1 MTRDNIYNADPQ
13 AWKSYVKYWRDH
25 EKENVLHSIALLREN
40 QIDITD
46 VQANLDKFLNHHQIE
61 SLDNAL
67 AENEANALKAESKPE
82 ITPESKASDSN
93 KELWFGWIFVG
104 AIYSFIAMSIE
115 SGGDFSRYYRPF
127 EEFII
132 KLIAGLIVPLPIAGL
147 FKLFMRKTHFVKI
160 LVNTAIIL
168 LALSL
173 FGSYRLHNA

>member
-1 MTRDNIYNADPQ
+1 MTRDNISNADPQ

-25 EKENVLHSIALLREN
+25 KKENVLHSIALLMEH

-61 SLDNAL
+61 SLDYAL
-67 AENEANALKAESKPE
+67 AENETNALKVESIRQ

-115 SGGDFSRYYRPF
+115 TGGDFSRYYRPF

-147 FKLFMRKTHFVKI
+147 FKLFMRKTPFVKI